1 MCWLKRMLIVFCA
14 VAFCMASVA
23 APSTPSDLE
32 ALARTLTE
40 KLAAREYASVE
51 THFDGD
57 MRSGLPT
64 AKLGETWDALIGQ
77 VGAFQSIDG
86 TSTQTA
92 QGYQIVLVTTRFQK
106 ATLNLKWV
114 FDGKSQVAGF
124 FIVPVQ
130 PVTSWVPPAYAKPAS
145 FHEEAIMVGAKP
157 WQLHGTLTL
166 PNGAGPF
173 PAVVLVAGSGPEDQD
188 ESIAANKP
196 FKDIAWGLAS
206 RKIAVMR
213 YNKRTQEYSKELQ
226 AHMTGFTV
234 NEESVDDARAA
245 IALLAKRPEIDTRR
259 IFVLGHSMGGTLA
272 PRIAQGDQEVAGL
285 VILAGTTRPLERVV
299 VDQLKY
305 IAGLQ
310 GQITP
315 RAQKQID
322 SAEQSAK
329 EIESPTLAA
338 DTKLDI
344 LGSPIPGSYFLD
356 LRNYHPAETAAQL
369 KIPMLI
375 LRGDHDYQVTAEDMN
390 GWRNALSGKPNVT
403 WKVYPGL
410 YHLFM
415 ASSSAGTGLGT
426 PADYQKAGHVEQ
438 AVIEDIKTWI
448 ETSQK
453 SNS

>member
-1 MCWLKRMLIVFCA
+1 MYKRVLALFYTA
-14 VAFCMASVA
+14 AFCLASFA
-23 APSTPSDLE
+23 APAIPPHLE
-32 ALARTLTE
+32 ALARTLTQ

-51 THFDGD
+51 TYFDET
-57 MRSGLPT
+57 MSSGLP
-64 AKLGETWDALIGQ
+64 ADKLGVTWESLIGQ
-77 VGAFQSIDG
+77 AGVFQSIDG
-86 TSTQTA
+86 TSTQEI
-92 QGYQIVLVTTRFQK
+92 QGYQIVLVTAKFQK
-106 ATLNLKWV
+106 TTLNLKWV
-114 FDGKSQVAGF
+114 FDAKSQVVGF

-130 PVTSWVPPAYAKPAS
+130 AAASWTPPAYAKPTS
-145 FHEEAIMVGAKP
+145 FHEQAIMVGAKP

-166 PNGAGPF
+166 PNGTGPF

-188 ESIAANKP
+188 ESTATNKP

-206 RKIAVMR
+206 RKVAVIR
-213 YNKRTQEYSKELQ
+213 YNKRTQEHGKELQ
-226 AHMTGFTV
+226 AHMVGFTV

-245 IALLAKRPEIDTRR
+245 VALLAKQPEIDARQ

-285 VILAGTTRPLERVV
+285 VILAGTTRQLERVV

-315 RAQKQID
+315 EAQKQID
-322 SAEQSAK
+322 DAERSAR
-329 EIESPTLAA
+329 EIESSTLAA

-356 LRNYHPAETAAQL
+356 LRNYHPAAVAAQL

-415 ASSSAGTGLGT
+415 ASSSPGTGLGT
-426 PADYQKAGHVEQ
+426 PADYQKPGHVEQ
-438 AVIEDIKTWI
+438 AVIEDIASWV
-448 ETSQK
+448 ETPQK
-453 SNS
+453 I